1 MARLNPKEADT
12 LAPVRYLATGIIVI
26 FLIALFLVWRLDNPR
41 VEKLRADVID
51 AILPKF
57 DWLMA
62 PATGLIRI
70 SQDFRSYQSLYE
82 QNQELRRELQQ
93 MKSWK
98 EAALQ
103 LEQENARLLDL
114 NNLQLDP
121 KLTHISS
128 IVLADSGS
136 PFRQSVLINVGMQD
150 GIKDGWAAMDGLGLV
165 GRISGLGSKTA
176 RVLLL
181 TDTASIIPATIQ
193 PSGQQALVAGDNTI
207 APTIEFLENPELV
220 RPGDRVETSGSGG
233 VFPPDLLI
241 GRLALDPSGRFR
253 VRLAADYERLE
264 FLRVLRNFGT
274 ESIDN
279 PGSLIID
286 KSLSLPDNQNIEA
299 DG

>member
-12 LAPVRYLATGIIVI
+12 LAPFRYLATGIIVI

-57 DWLMA
+57 EWVMA

-128 IVLADSGS
+128 ILFWLIVVLHFAN
-136 PFRQSVLINVGMQD
+136 Q
-150 GIKDGWAAMDGLGLV
+150 
-165 GRISGLGSKTA
+165 
-176 RVLLL
+176 
-181 TDTASIIPATIQ
+181 
-193 PSGQQALVAGDNTI
+193 
-207 APTIEFLENPELV
+207 FL
-220 RPGDRVETSGSGG
+220 
-233 VFPPDLLI
+233 
-241 GRLALDPSGRFR
+241 
-253 VRLAADYERLE
+253 
-264 FLRVLRNFGT
+264 
-274 ESIDN
+274 
-279 PGSLIID
+279 
-286 KSLSLPDNQNIEA
+286 
-299 DG
+299 

>member
-1 MARLNPKEADT
+1 MARPNPKEVDT
-12 LAPVRYLATGIIVI
+12 LAPIRYLTTCIIV
-26 FLIALFLVWRLDNPR
+26 FLLVALFLIWRLDNPR
-41 VEKLRADVID
+41 VEKLRAEVVDY
-51 AILPKF
+51 ILPKF
-57 DWLMA
+57 EWVMA
-62 PATGLIRI
+62 PATALIRI
-70 SQDFRSYQSLYE
+70 TQDFRSYQSLYE

-98 EAALQ
+98 EVALQ

-121 KLTHISS
+121 NLTHISS

-136 PFRQSVLINVGMQD
+136 PFRQSVLVNVGVQD
-150 GIKDGWAAMDGLGLV
+150 GIQDGWAAMDGLGLV
-165 GRISGLGSKTA
+165 GRISGVGSKTA

-193 PSGQQALVAGDNTI
+193 PSGQQALIAGVNTI

-241 GRLALDPSGRFR
+241 GRLALDPLGRLR

-274 ESIDN
+274 EAIDN
-279 PGSLIID
+279 PGSLIMD
-286 KSLSLPDNQNIEA
+286 KSLSLPCNQNIEA